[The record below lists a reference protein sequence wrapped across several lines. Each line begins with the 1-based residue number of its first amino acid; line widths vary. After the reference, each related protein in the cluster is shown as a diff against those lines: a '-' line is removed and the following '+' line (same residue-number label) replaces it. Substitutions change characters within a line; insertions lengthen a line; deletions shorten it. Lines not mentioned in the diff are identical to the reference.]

1 MVTASFSKGFL
12 VIYYLWEYQ
21 NADVRREEI
30 LLLWTH
36 KYVFLD
42 FCLTKTCKFDM
53 RVLKTQRHIRDRKY
67 GDDMEKKL
75 QELETDSLM

>member
-1 MVTASFSKGFL
+1 MLMLEGKRFYFCGLT
-12 VIYYLWEYQ
+12 
-21 NADVRREEI
+21 N
-30 LLLWTH
+30 
-36 KYVFLD
+36 VFLD

-67 GDDMEKKL
+67 GDGMEKKL